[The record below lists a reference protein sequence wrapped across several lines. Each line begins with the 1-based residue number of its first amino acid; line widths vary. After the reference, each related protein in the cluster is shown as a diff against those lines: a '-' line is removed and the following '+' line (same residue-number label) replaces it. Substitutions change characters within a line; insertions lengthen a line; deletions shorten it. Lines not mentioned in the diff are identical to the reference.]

1 MIQKFE
7 TQLKEIEISIPELD
21 AFVVE
26 SSDLEFIEMY
36 LHVENLNVQHIIF
49 KETRSTAKILF
60 KIPYLP
66 KQETEIHKPIIERL
80 KRAHAI
86 VKISKGKKVHV
97 FGENRYIASKS

>member
-1 MIQKFE
+1 
-7 TQLKEIEISIPELD
+7 
-21 AFVVE
+21 
-26 SSDLEFIEMY
+26 
-36 LHVENLNVQHIIF
+36 
-49 KETRSTAKILF
+49 
-60 KIPYLP
+60 LP